1 MTDTLPHVLGKPH
14 EITDFVGTPADSI
27 TRSPARPL
35 WHPGHLSAESLAEVS
50 GRTSRLRPGLYD
62 PRFERDAC
70 GIGFVATSSGQ
81 AARGLV
87 EEALQALC
95 RVRHRGAVAADHK
108 SGDGAGLL
116 FPIPARFFA
125 RAAAA
130 AGYRA
135 DPGRIGLAMVF
146 LPGGAEPAAQAARA
160 AIRGAVEEACRAEAL
175 EFLAWRPVPVYPAAL
190 GETARAQAPA
200 IEQGL
205 LLRPAAVPVGE
216 GERRCFKARKRV
228 EAWARERHLS
238 VYCASFS
245 FQTVTY
251 KALSAADQLARFY
264 ADLREADLAVPFC
277 IFHQRYS
284 TNTTPSWERAQPFRL
299 LCHNG
304 EINTLWGNVNSM
316 RAREANLGS
325 RGWAPEEVLRPVI
338 DCTGSDSAMLDNVL
352 ELLVRGGRD
361 VRHALAMLVPEAWE
375 GRPDLD
381 PDVRA
386 FYRYQASLL
395 EPWDGP
401 AGLIFTDGTRVG
413 GALDRNG
420 LRPLRYA
427 LCEDGLVACASEAG
441 AVDVTGRGR
450 VRRGKLGPG
459 QMLCVDPERG
469 GLQEDAAIKRWLA
482 RRQPYARW
490 NAEHLTPLDTGRPGP
505 EVPADLLQRQAA
517 FGYTKEEFVYVL
529 RPMATQGKEP
539 IFSMGDDTPPA
550 ALAERPRLLY
560 NYFKQRFAQVTNPAI
575 DHLRERLVMS
585 LRTCLGP
592 RARLLEEPP
601 EAAALVELS
610 TFLLFPSG
618 LEGVLRGPLRAAH
631 LDATFPVS
639 DGPEGLETACARL
652 RAQAQEAV
660 RDGAGLLVTSDRSAG
675 PARAPIPALLATGAI
690 HHGLVEAGLRTR
702 TSLVVETDEA
712 REVHHF
718 ACLLGYGAE
727 AICPRLALQSLAALA
742 ASSRLGRDH
751 ADALEVQRRFVHA
764 VEDGVL
770 KVLSKM
776 GISTLD
782 SYRGAQIFEAL
793 GLAPEMVDRCFPGTP
808 SPVGGVGFAELG
820 RDALRRH
827 AAGYA
832 ATPKLES
839 PGFFK
844 HHKSGT
850 EFHATNPDLVQALHR
865 ALGITTVEAEA
876 GDEEAEPVAAGA
888 GASNN
893 GARELR
899 AAHTLQRALAAS
911 SNGHGEV
918 LYDQFARLVT
928 DRPPTEPR
936 DLLEIVP
943 AGPPVPLEAVE
954 PVSAI
959 VHRFSTGAM
968 SHGSIGAE
976 AHETLAIAM
985 NRLGG
990 KSNTGEG
997 GEDPARFRT
1006 RGSAVDRNSRIKQV
1020 ASGRFGVTPEYCVFA
1035 DELQIKIAQGSKP
1048 GEGGQLPGHKV
1059 TEEIARL
1066 RHTQPG
1072 IALIS
1077 PPPHHDIYSIEDLA
1091 QLIYDL
1097 KQVNPLAGVSVKLV
1111 AEAGV
1116 GTVAAGVVK
1125 GLADVVHLAG
1135 AAGGTGA
1142 SPLSSIKNAGL
1153 PWELGLAETQQTLM
1167 RNRLR
1172 GRVRVRIDG
1181 SLKSGRDVVV
1191 AALLG
1196 ADEYSF
1202 GTAALLAEGCIM
1214 VRTCHLDTCPVG
1226 IATQRPELRAKFAGT
1241 PEMLIRYLTYVA
1253 EEVRRTL
1260 ARLGLRRL
1268 DEAIGRVDLLR
1279 QKRTGDAR
1287 ADALDLSPLLV
1298 AEGDGPRRYTGSL
1311 PMQRPA
1317 SRLGDRLCADAI
1329 PALQEMRIVELHYR
1343 IHTSDRA
1350 VGARLG
1356 GLIAHT
1362 FGSAPPPGRVRAH
1375 FEGTAGQSF
1384 GAFLSAGVEFSL
1396 TGEANDYVGKG
1407 MGGGR
1412 IVIRA
1417 PADDAGEPYLVGNT
1431 VLYGATGGKL
1441 FCAGR
1446 AGERFAVRNSGA
1458 VAVVE
1463 GVGDHACE
1471 YMTGGTVVVLG
1482 PTGQNLG
1489 AGMTGG
1495 EAFVYAPS
1503 VEVPDRV
1510 NRELVEAHRLD
1521 GPHAL
1526 LAEQAARLKALI
1538 ARHQQLTG
1546 STVARGILAHWAEA
1560 MGIFWRIA
1568 PKADVA
1574 RIENAHEGTL
1584 AAARAL

>member
-1 MTDTLPHVLGKPH
+1 M
-14 EITDFVGTPADSI
+14 
-27 TRSPARPL
+27 
-35 WHPGHLSAESLAEVS
+35 
-50 GRTSRLRPGLYD
+50 
-62 PRFERDAC
+62 
-70 GIGFVATSSGQ
+70 
-81 AARGLV
+81 
-87 EEALQALC
+87 
-95 RVRHRGAVAADHK
+95 
-108 SGDGAGLL
+108 
-116 FPIPARFFA
+116 
-125 RAAAA
+125 
-130 AGYRA
+130 
-135 DPGRIGLAMVF
+135 
-146 LPGGAEPAAQAARA
+146 
-160 AIRGAVEEACRAEAL
+160 
-175 EFLAWRPVPVYPAAL
+175 
-190 GETARAQAPA
+190 
-200 IEQGL
+200 
-205 LLRPAAVPVGE
+205 
-216 GERRCFKARKRV
+216 
-228 EAWARERHLS
+228 
-238 VYCASFS
+238 
-245 FQTVTY
+245 
-251 KALSAADQLARFY
+251 
-264 ADLREADLAVPFC
+264 
-277 IFHQRYS
+277 
-284 TNTTPSWERAQPFRL
+284 

-304 EINTLWGNVNSM
+304 EINTIWGNVNSM
-316 RAREANLGS
+316 RAREADLGS
-325 RGWAPEEVLRPVI
+325 GTWAPQEILRPVI
-338 DCTGSDSAMLDNVL
+338 DPTGSDSAMLDNVL

-361 VRHALAMLVPEAWE
+361 VRHAVAMLVPEAWE
-375 GRPDLD
+375 GRADLD
-381 PDVRA
+381 LDVRA
-386 FYRYQASLL
+386 FYRYHASLV

-401 AGLIFTDGTRVG
+401 AALIFTDGTRVG

-441 AVDVTGRGR
+441 AVDVAGHGR

-469 GLQEDAAIKRWLA
+469 GLQEDPAIKGWLA

-490 NAEHLTPLDTGRPGP
+490 NARHFRSLDAGQPQP
-505 EVPADLLQRQAA
+505 DVPAELLPRQAA

-539 IFSMGDDTPPA
+539 TFSMGDDTPPA

-560 NYFKQRFAQVTNPAI
+560 DYFKQRFAQVTNPAI

-592 RARLLEEPP
+592 RARLLDEPP
-601 EAAALVELS
+601 EAASLVELP

-618 LEGVLRGPLRAAH
+618 LDAVLQGPLRAAR
-631 LDATFPVS
+631 LDASFPVGAAA
-639 DGPEGLETACARL
+639 DGLEKACARL
-652 RAQAQEAV
+652 RAEAQEAV
-660 RDGAGLLVTSDRSAG
+660 QGGAGLLLISDAVAG
-675 PARAPIPALLATGAI
+675 PQRAPVPALLATGAI
-690 HHGLVEAGLRTR
+690 HHALVEAGLRTR

-718 ACLLGYGAE
+718 ACLLGYGAD

-742 ASSRLGRDH
+742 EASRAGRERP
-751 ADALEVQRRFVHA
+751 DALEVQRRFARA

-793 GLAPEMVDRCFPGTP
+793 GLAPEVIDRCFPGTP
-808 SPVGGVGFAELG
+808 SPIGGVGWTDLT
-820 RDALRRH
+820 RDAFRRH
-827 AAGYA
+827 AAGYLT
-832 ATPKLES
+832 TPKLES

-844 HHKSGT
+844 HHKGAT
-850 EFHATNPDLVQALHR
+850 EFHATNPDLVEALHR
-865 ALGITTVEAEA
+865 TVGIPVHHEA
-876 GDEEAEPVAAGA
+876 GDRAAEPVPAGA
-888 GASNN
+888 GTTY
-893 GARELR
+893 GGRELR
-899 AAHTLQRALAAS
+899 AAHTLQRALVAS
-911 SNGHGEV
+911 SNGHGQA
-918 LYDQFARLVT
+918 LYEQFARLVT
-928 DRPPTEPR
+928 ERPPTEPR
-936 DLLEIVP
+936 DLLELVP

-954 PVSAI
+954 PASAI
-959 VHRFSTGAM
+959 VRRFSTGAI

-997 GEDPARFRT
+997 GEDPARFQT

-1048 GEGGQLPGHKV
+1048 GEGGQLPGHKA
-1059 TEEIARL
+1059 TQEIARL

-1125 GLADVVHLAG
+1125 GLADVVHIAG

-1167 RNRLR
+1167 RNGLR
-1172 GRVRVRIDG
+1172 GRARLRIDG
-1181 SLKSGRDVVV
+1181 SLKSGRDVVM

-1202 GTAALLAEGCIM
+1202 GTAALLAEGCLM

-1226 IATQRPELRAKFAGT
+1226 IATQRPELRVKFAGT
-1241 PEMLIRYLTYVA
+1241 PEMVIRYLTYVA
-1253 EEVRRTL
+1253 EEVRHTL
-1260 ARLGLRRL
+1260 AQLGLRSL
-1268 DEAIGRVDLLR
+1268 DEAVGRVDLLR
-1279 QKRTGDAR
+1279 QKHTGDPR
-1287 ADALDLSPLLV
+1287 ADALDLRPLL
-1298 AEGDGPRRYTGSL
+1298 ARDGDGPVRFTGSL
-1311 PMQRPA
+1311 PIQRPA
-1317 SRLGDRLCADAI
+1317 SSLGDRLCADAR
-1329 PALQEMRIVELHYR
+1329 PALQEMRIVDLHYP
-1343 IHTSDRA
+1343 IQTSDRA

-1356 GLIAHT
+1356 GLIARI
-1362 FGSAPPPGRVRAH
+1362 FGSCPPPGRIRAR
-1375 FEGTAGQSF
+1375 FEGTGGQSF
-1384 GAFLSAGVEFSL
+1384 GAFLSDGVEFVL

-1412 IVIRA
+1412 IAIRP
-1417 PADDAGEPYLVGNT
+1417 PADDAGEPYLMGNT
-1431 VLYGATGGKL
+1431 VLYGATGGEL

-1482 PTGQNLG
+1482 PVGQNLG

-1495 EAFVYAPS
+1495 EAFVYAPA
-1503 VEVPDRV
+1503 VDVPDRL

-1526 LAEQAARLKALI
+1526 LAEQAARLRTLI

-1546 STVARGILAHWAEA
+1546 SPVAQRILAHWEDA
-1560 MGIFWRIA
+1560 MGVFWRIA

-1584 AAARAL
+1584 AAAARA